1 MSILIYV
8 QVQRTPLVNRINGG
22 AFNTANPTGHAR
34 NVPHR
39 QPFPNFGNTAQDRS
53 FTSANVS
60 DRSAS
65 AANEVE
71 NMLLRPQSTRNS
83 TAQSGW
89 QLPNPPQSN
98 RPIQRGFSSCPNAS
112 CLLLTALKHLVFA
125 VTDHNVPRPPRG
137 FRPAIITR

>member
-1 MSILIYV
+1 MNSTNLNAIV
-8 QVQRTPLVNRINGG
+8 GGMEANGVQRTPLVNRINGG
-22 AFNTANPTGHAR
+22 AFSMANPTGHAR

-71 NMLLRPQSTRNS
+71 NMLLRPQSTRNLA
-83 TAQSGW
+83 AQNGW

-98 RPIQRGFSSCPNAS
+98 RSTQR
-112 CLLLTALKHLVFA
+112 VFA
-125 VTDHNVPRPPRG
+125 TTDNNNPRPSRG
-137 FRPAIITR
+137 FRPAITR